1 MVWVSEMCVVQLPE
15 TSGWKAKQAA
25 DWATDLGTSMDF
37 SDPSA
42 ARSTPHSPALS
53 GRGSG
58 YRLDTFDVALADLKA
73 WFDRYVPAEARR

>member
-53 GRGSG
+53 GTGHQM
-58 YRLDTFDVALADLKA
+58 DA
-73 WFDRYVPAEARR
+73 WW